1 MTDASA
7 ATSERLEIRMKSVV
21 IGIDGELG
29 LVEQIVST
37 PCLVRRMSS
46 LSRAGR

>member
-29 LVEQIVST
+29 LVEQIRFDPVSGQ
-37 PCLVRRMSS
+37 
-46 LSRAGR
+46 AH